1 MRGIRAR
8 IAYIVLNDG
17 LRPAESSQSDAGRI
31 GFSAA
36 GRWSSGRGSY
46 ASERA
51 ACARILA
58 DGSKRTSIETEQGAR
73 VDPG

>member
-17 LRPAESSQSDAGRI
+17 LRPAESSQSDACCI

-46 ASERA
+46 AFDRA
-51 ACARILA
+51 AHATILA

>member
-1 MRGIRAR
+1 MRGIRTR

-17 LRPAESSQSDAGRI
+17 LRPAESSRSNACRI

-36 GRWSSGRGSY
+36 DRSGRGSY
-46 ASERA
+46 AFDRA
-51 ACARILA
+51 AHATILA
-58 DGSKRTSIETEQGAR
+58 DGSKRTRIETEQGAR